1 MTRAPGKRA
10 KKTLSK
16 RATIQDAEITKHLPR
31 VREIHPE
38 LREMVNNFL
47 QKQNLPLKVNAMHFT
62 TNMRSTAFNC
72 CTINGMVVCGPQC
85 GGSDQ

>member
-1 MTRAPGKRA
+1 MTTKPPTKRGKKRSIKRA
-10 KKTLSK
+10 RS
-16 RATIQDAEITKHLPR
+16 QDAEVKKHLPA

-47 QKQNLPLKVNAMHFT
+47 RERNLPLKVHAMHFT
-62 TNMRSTAFNC
+62 TDLASSDFNC

-85 GGSDQ
+85 G